1 MTKCTFAPK
10 NYETPGNIVN
20 IWKHKDILML
30 TIKDSFYYYL
40 TFLCAAFLSHSHPT
54 TIKCCFHLPN
64 LTESFLLSSSSLVH
78 FMAVVDVCE
87 EGVLSLI
94 QIAVTSIGAC
104 YLLEHGE
111 LNNDYWLKWRT
122 SHSPA
127 AVNIFLPKDGNS
139 WSPPQFM
146 MKCHRLLYHRFRLDT
161 HSWCE

>member
-1 MTKCTFAPK
+1 MTKCTFAPE

-40 TFLCAAFLSHSHPT
+40 TFLCVAFLSHSLPAP
-54 TIKCCFHLPN
+54 IKCCFHLPN

-87 EGVLSLI
+87 KGVLSLI
-94 QIAVTSIGAC
+94 QIAVTSIGEC

-111 LNNDYWLKWRT
+111 LNNDYTLK
-122 SHSPA
+122 
-127 AVNIFLPKDGNS
+127 
-139 WSPPQFM
+139 
-146 MKCHRLLYHRFRLDT
+146 
-161 HSWCE
+161 